1 VKDVLSDLDAWTAAG
16 IDAAVATV
24 VGVRRSAPRPP
35 GSKMV
40 VSAEGLIAG
49 AVSGGCVEGSVVSV
63 ADEILAGGPPQL
75 LDFGIADE
83 EAWEVGLPCGGEIT
97 VWVSRFEDGPSRAF
111 ADAARRDERAALV
124 TRLTGPDAGA
134 TLLLRADGR
143 RQGRLANEALDAAVV
158 ARAEDLMWRGRSEL
172 QEIGDERLFID
183 VTAPAPRLM
192 IIGAV
197 DWAVSLCEVART
209 AGWRPSVID
218 PRSRFARPDR
228 FPAAERVV
236 SAWPAEAIAEL
247 GGIDRATSIVAL
259 THDPKLDDAALL
271 LALASP
277 AAYIGAM
284 GSRVAQEG
292 RRERLLEA
300 GVSESDL
307 QRIAAPVGLDL
318 GAHSAGQTAV
328 SIMGE
333 IIALA
338 NGRRGGRLA
347 DGHGRI
353 HAGAP
358 EPVPQSL
365 TSNERTAP

>member
-1 VKDVLSDLDAWTAAG
+1 
-16 IDAAVATV
+16 
-24 VGVRRSAPRPP
+24 
-35 GSKMV
+35 MV
-40 VSAEGLIAG
+40 VNAEGLISG

-97 VWVSRFEDGPSRAF
+97 VWVSRFDGDPCRAF
-111 ADAARRDERAALV
+111 ADVARRDERAALV
-124 TRLTGPDAGA
+124 TRLTGPHAGA
-134 TLLLRADGR
+134 TLLLRADGG
-143 RQGRLANEALDAAVV
+143 RQGGLEDEALEAAVLG
-158 ARAEDLMWRGRSEL
+158 RAEDLMWSGASEL
-172 QEIGDERLFID
+172 HEIGDEQLFID
-183 VTAPAPRLM
+183 VTAPAPRLV

-209 AGWRPSVID
+209 AGWRPYVVD
-218 PRSRFARPDR
+218 PRSRFARPNR
-228 FPAAERVV
+228 FPAAERVI
-236 SAWPAEAIAEL
+236 SAWPAEAIAEI

-271 LALASP
+271 LALDSP

-284 GSRVAQEG
+284 GSRVAQER

-300 GVSESDL
+300 GVTESDL

-318 GAHSAGQTAV
+318 GAHTAGQTAV

-347 DGHGRI
+347 DGRDRI
-353 HAGAP
+353 HAGGA
-358 EPVPQSL
+358 
-365 TSNERTAP
+365 

>member
-1 VKDVLSDLDAWTAAG
+1 VKDVLADLDGWTAAG
-16 IDAAVATV
+16 IDAVVATV
-24 VGVRRSAPRPP
+24 VSVRRSAPRPP
-35 GSKMV
+35 GAKMV
-40 VSAEGLIAG
+40 VNAEGLISG

-97 VWVSRFEDGPSRAF
+97 VWVSRFDGDPCRAF
-111 ADAARRDERAALV
+111 ADVARRDERAALV
-124 TRLTGPDAGA
+124 TRLTGPHAGA
-134 TLLLRADGR
+134 TLLLRADGG
-143 RQGRLANEALDAAVV
+143 RQGGLEDEALEAAVLG
-158 ARAEDLMWRGRSEL
+158 RAEDLMWSGASEL
-172 QEIGDERLFID
+172 HEIGDEQLFID
-183 VTAPAPRLM
+183 ATAPAPRLV

-209 AGWRPSVID
+209 AGWRPYVVD
-218 PRSRFARPDR
+218 PRSRFARPNR

-236 SAWPAEAIAEL
+236 SAWPAEAIAEI

-271 LALASP
+271 LALDSP

-284 GSRVAQEG
+284 GSRVAQER

-318 GAHSAGQTAV
+318 GAHTAGQTAV

-347 DGHGRI
+347 DGRDRI
-353 HAGAP
+353 HAGGA
-358 EPVPQSL
+358 
-365 TSNERTAP
+365 